1 MVYLMMFL
9 FLRKSY
15 WVNSMAQKEFY
26 TKNYFNSRR
35 AEMEIAYN
43 ALKPDWQDLADYFL
57 PRSVRF
63 LSRNVNKQ
71 PAKNRKIKDSTPLIA
86 VRNFSSGMM
95 SGATSPATNWFKVRV
110 RGFESETSYEVKSW
124 CSKVESLLR
133 DIFNSSN
140 LYRVLPSVYKQL
152 GVFGISA
159 LALQEDETSIFRC
172 QLLPIGSYRIARN
185 SKGEIDTICR
195 VYMETAK
202 NLYDAFGEENVS
214 KNVLNAIH
222 SNRYEEMFEVVH
234 FVEPNKDFM
243 PDSLWA
249 KDKAFVSVYYE
260 YVSTEEKFLSKSG
273 FDKFPYAIFESEIN
287 GEDVYPCECP
297 GVNALPDVKQLMSM
311 VIDEGKAVKKMI
323 SPTYKGPASLKNK
336 KMVDAPAAFIEE
348 DENGRG
354 LSPVY
359 EVNPRVLEVESII
372 EKLKQSIKEIFYNDL
387 FAMILNTAERSR
399 TATEVNE
406 LKEEKMVLLS
416 PLLQQIH
423 NGLNIIIDW
432 VFNECIKLNILPE
445 PPSEI
450 MGANMDIEF
459 VSTLAQAQKAIKIS
473 AMERFT
479 TFAINLANTMDSSLT
494 KKINAS
500 KMIDDY
506 ADYANISP
514 EQLVPTL
521 EVEKY
526 RQKEEENQKQQTA
539 IEQAK
544 QSVEIIQNIAG
555 TDASGSDLLSRLGIL

>member
-1 MVYLMMFL
+1 MQQK
-9 FLRKSY
+9 KS
-15 WVNSMAQKEFY
+15 Y

-35 AEMEIAYN
+35 AEMEVAYN

-71 PAKNRKIKDSTPLIA
+71 PVKNKKIKDSTPLIA

-110 RGFESETSYEVKSW
+110 RGFEAETSYEVKNW
-124 CSKVESLLR
+124 CSQVETLLR

-159 LALQEDETSIFRC
+159 LALQEDESSVFRC

-185 SKGEIDTICR
+185 DKGEIDTICR

-202 NLYDAFGEENVS
+202 NLYDTFGEENVS

-243 PDSLWA
+243 PDSVWA

-336 KMVDAPAAFIEE
+336 KMLDAPAAFIEE

-432 VFNECIKLNILPE
+432 VFNECVKLNILPE
-445 PPSEI
+445 PPTEI

-473 AMERFT
+473 AMERFM

-526 RQKEEENQKQQTA
+526 RQKQEENQNQQTA

-555 TDASGSDLLSRLGIL
+555 TDATGNDLLARLGIL

>member
-1 MVYLMMFL
+1 M
-9 FLRKSY
+9 KP
-15 WVNSMAQKEFY
+15 KEIY

-35 AEMEIAYN
+35 AEMEVAYN

-71 PAKNRKIKDSTPLIA
+71 PAKNKKIKDSTPLIA

-110 RGFESETSYEVKSW
+110 RGFEAETSYEVKSW
-124 CSKVESLLR
+124 CSQVETLLR

-159 LALQEDETSIFRC
+159 LALQEDDISVFRC

-202 NLYDAFGEENVS
+202 NLYDTFGEENVS

-222 SNRYEEMFEVVH
+222 SSRFEEMFEIVH

-243 PDSLWA
+243 PDSVWA

-260 YVSTEEKFLSKSG
+260 YASTEEKFLSKSG
-273 FDKFPYAIFESEIN
+273 FDKFPYAVFESEVN

-432 VFNECIKLNILPE
+432 VFNECVKLKILPE
-445 PPSEI
+445 PPTEI

-479 TFAINLANTMDSSLT
+479 TFAINLANTLDSSLT

-521 EVEKY
+521 EVDKY
-526 RQKEEENQKQQTA
+526 RQKEEENKKQQTA

-544 QSVEIIQNIAG
+544 QGVEIIQNIAG